1 MQSNRGDRT
10 CRRSIERKEGG
21 AFALLAVSLIL
32 LASVS
37 LSSCAGYT
45 SRASSA
51 GGSGQAA
58 NPGVGVLSPNP
69 TSLSFGSTAVGSTA
83 MQSVVV
89 TNTGTAAANISQS
102 TISGAGF
109 TIVSGNAGTSIAVG
123 QSATIQVQFAPTSP
137 SAVTGMLTVTS
148 DASNSPLAISLS
160 GTGTQGGLSANPAS
174 ISFGNLPVGNVAPIT
189 VTLSNT
195 GTAAV
200 SITAESI
207 TGAGFTMAG
216 LSPQSLT
223 PGQTTSFTVTFA
235 PTTATNSSGSVSIT
249 SSAPGSPLTIALS
262 GTGTQPQISANPT
275 GAGFGSV
282 TIGNSNSQPI
292 TLTNN
297 GNATLTFS
305 QITLSGAGMSQTG
318 LSTSTT
324 IAAGGNMMFNAV
336 FTPASIA
343 TINGSITLTTNGTPS
358 PLTINLTGTGVAAT
372 LLLGTNPASLNFG
385 NVNDG
390 SNSSLPVLL
399 TNNGN
404 SNITISSVTVLGA
417 GFSASGIPNGTVL
430 TPGQS
435 GTLTVTF
442 APTTPGAVSGA
453 SVSIASNATNS
464 PTTISL
470 SGTGTHSV
478 LLSWMAS
485 STSAVTY
492 NVFRGNAPG
501 GEGATPLNTSPIS
514 ETSFTDPNV
523 ASGLQ
528 YFYTVEAVDSG
539 GSSNA
544 SNEANVTIP
553 TP

>member
-10 CRRSIERKEGG
+10 CRAFIERKRGE
-21 AFALLAVSLIL
+21 AFAVLAVSLIL

-45 SRASSA
+45 SNASSGA
-51 GGSGQAA
+51 GSGQAG
-58 NPGVGVLSPNP
+58 NPGTGILSPSP
-69 TSLSFGSTAVGSTA
+69 ASLTFGSVAVGSTA
-83 MQSVVV
+83 TQSVSV
-89 TNTGTAAANISQS
+89 TNTGTATANISQS
-102 TISGAGF
+102 TISGTGF
-109 TIVSGNAGTSIAVG
+109 TFVSGNAGTSVSVG
-123 QSATIQVQFAPTSP
+123 QSATIQIQFAPTSP
-137 SAVTGMLTVTS
+137 SAATGTLTVTS

-160 GTGTQGGLSANPAS
+160 GTGTQPQISPNPAS
-174 ISFGNLPVGNVAPIT
+174 ASFGI
-189 VTLSNT
+189 
-195 GTAAV
+195 
-200 SITAESI
+200 
-207 TGAGFTMAG
+207 
-216 LSPQSLT
+216 
-223 PGQTTSFTVTFA
+223 
-235 PTTATNSSGSVSIT
+235 
-249 SSAPGSPLTIALS
+249 
-262 GTGTQPQISANPT
+262 
-275 GAGFGSV
+275 V

-305 QITLSGAGMSQTG
+305 QITLAGAGMSQTG

-324 IAAGGNMMFNAV
+324 IAAGGATMFNAV
-336 FTPASIA
+336 FTPASTS

-372 LLLGTNPASLNFG
+372 PLLGANPASLDFG

-390 SNSSLPVLL
+390 SNSSLPVSL

-404 SNITISSVTVLGA
+404 SNITISSVTVAGA
-417 GFSASGIPNGTVL
+417 GFTASGIPNGTVL

-464 PTTISL
+464 PTTIGL

-485 STSAVTY
+485 STSGVTY
-492 NVFRGNAPG
+492 SVFRGNTPG

-514 ETSFTDPNV
+514 ETSFTDTNV